1 MPIMILVRVIC
12 FVNVQKW
19 FYTFTY
25 PITPLVDT
33 FPHFFKKWNPCQ
45 WLFFLIWINKFPFRL
60 GNWTL
65 KKDLHLLLS
74 RINWRS
80 SKFRILNKIIL
91 PKIAFLSLPRI
102 PSKIVKNVGYFEEIQ
117 WLNCSVICIFCSV
130 NFAIFQFIVLR
141 LEALWMISSLM
152 QNMLLSEGF
161 LGGLKKLNFINQH
174 QSLK

>member
-1 MPIMILVRVIC
+1 MILVRVIC

-25 PITPLVDT
+25 HITPLVDT

-102 PSKIVKNVGYFEEIQ
+102 PSKIVKKC
-117 WLNCSVICIFCSV
+117 WLFWRNSVIKLLSYMYFLFSEFCYFSFYCFEV
-130 NFAIFQFIVLR
+130 RSFMDDQFIDAKYAFVWGVFYQI
-141 LEALWMISSLM
+141 EI
-152 QNMLLSEGF
+152 
-161 LGGLKKLNFINQH
+161 
-174 QSLK
+174 